1 MKTVGS
7 IVAILILGL
16 VILTGSF
23 SLGMAAGEPG
33 VEAKIV
39 GPAFKTL
46 AKAYV
51 ATANLKE
58 VRSKS
63 VARVESMREDHF
75 RKRYAQVYAVLN
87 KLPVKLLIKYGVTQ
101 SLSKDQAV
109 VLIRGLEKKDLYE
122 IVDAVPDEVIA
133 QEFRKTFENDDL
145 QGSASSLMVR
155 VKETWGDIMK
165 KIDEISGKNA
175 PVAR

>member
-1 MKTVGS
+1 MKTVGR
-7 IVAILILGL
+7 ILSVLLPGF

-23 SLGMAAGEPG
+23 SSGMADAGPG
-33 VEAKIV
+33 VEARIV

-63 VARVESMREDHF
+63 AARVQSMREDHF

-87 KLPVKLLIKYGVTQ
+87 KLPVKMLMKYGVTQ
-101 SLSKDQAV
+101 SLGKEQAV
-109 VLIRGLEKKDLYE
+109 AVIRGLEKKDLYE

-133 QEFRKTFENDDL
+133 QEFRKTFENDDP
-145 QGSASSLMVR
+145 QGGAPSLMTR
-155 VKETWGDIMK
+155 VKETWGEIIK
-165 KIDEISGKNA
+165 KIDEISGKNGPA
-175 PVAR
+175 AK